1 MSIQTIDLAPPA
13 SALIQ
18 SLRNIGYDLKSA
30 VADIIDNS
38 IAADATLIDIYLKQ
52 NNESKTIVTIMD
64 NGNGMDPK
72 ELQIALT
79 LGSHNPLNKRSQE
92 DLGRFGMG
100 LKTASF
106 SQCKK
111 LTVLSIKNH
120 KIHAGQWN
128 LDHVTKTNRWELLW
142 LDEQNIQLILESLEL
157 SFVNN
162 GTLVIWEECDNIHS
176 EDIDPT
182 IKLSLLAEESKKL
195 YEHLGLVFH
204 KFIDRPATSF
214 EMNLNG
220 RSIIAKDPF
229 ATSRKNKDICS
240 TRTYNNLHPIQEE
253 VVEVK
258 GYLLPHPSK
267 LNSEQMNSISPD
279 GDYFNAQG
287 FYIYRANRLIV
298 WGDWFRLL
306 KKTQSNKIARVEVNI
321 PNTLDPVWR
330 LDIKK
335 AKVEL
340 PKELR
345 SMLRA
350 SIEQMGLKSQR
361 VFHKRVMHQRPS
373 STALWIRQLSK
384 ESKTIQYVIDRK
396 HPIVEELLDSLSDTD
411 TAKIKSLFK
420 IIELLLPTD
429 YISNDIAS
437 SYSISPKLD
446 DSQKEEIIQTIQALE
461 SLNLS
466 SEIIIEQFSNAD
478 GSSKEITDFVIH
490 SLRSRD

>member
-1 MSIQTIDLAPPA
+1 MSSQFIDLAPPA

-18 SLRNIGYDLKSA
+18 SLRSIGYDLKSA

-38 IAADATLIDIYLKQ
+38 IAADSTFIDIYIKQ
-52 NNESKTIVTIMD
+52 NKESNTIVTIMD
-64 NGNGMDPK
+64 NGNGMDSK
-72 ELQIALT
+72 ELQRALT
-79 LGSHNPLNKRSQE
+79 LGSHNPLNKRSEE

-106 SQCKK
+106 SQCKQ
-111 LTVLSIKNH
+111 LTVVSKINH
-120 KIHAGQWN
+120 TIHAGKWD
-128 LDHVTKTNRWELLW
+128 LDHVTSTNRWELLW
-142 LDEQNIQLILESLEL
+142 LDDENIHSLLESLDL
-157 SFVNN
+157 SFDNN

-176 EDIDPT
+176 ENIDSS
-182 IKLSLLAEESKKL
+182 IKLNLLAEESKKL

-204 KFIDRPATSF
+204 KFLDKSATSF

-220 RSIIAKDPF
+220 RKIIAKDPF
-229 ATSRKNKDICS
+229 ATSKKNKEICS
-240 TRTYNNLHPIQEE
+240 IRPYNNIHLIQDEQ
-253 VVEVK
+253 VEVK

-267 LNSEQMNSISPD
+267 LNTEQMFSISPD

-321 PNTLDPVWR
+321 PNTLDSVWR

-345 SMLRA
+345 TMLRA
-350 SIEQMGLKSQR
+350 SIEQMGFKSQR
-361 VFHKRVMHQRPS
+361 VFHKRVMHQRPN
-373 STALWIRQLSK
+373 STALWIRQLNNENKSV
-384 ESKTIQYVIDRK
+384 QYVIDRK
-396 HPIVEELLDSLSDTD
+396 HPLIEEMIDSLTDTD
-411 TAKIKSLFK
+411 TAKITSLLK

-437 SYSISPKLD
+437 SYIICPKLD

-461 SLNLS
+461 SINLS
-466 SEIIIEQFSNAD
+466 SEMIIEQFSNAD

-490 SLRSRD
+490 SLQSRD